1 MSEVALPAP
10 GREPHDA
17 FGITGAAR
25 EWLPELGEAVAE
37 LGYKELWANDTRR
50 GSGLA
55 TLAAAAERAPS
66 LELGVG
72 VIGLSERG
80 AERIAAEV
88 AELQLPLDRL
98 ILGVGSGRSHS
109 PLGLVERGVEELREQ
124 LPGVRICV
132 AALGPRMLHLAGRIA
147 DVVLLNWITP
157 PRIAAARERIAA
169 GAQEA
174 GRRPMPCV
182 AAYVRVAVGDGA
194 EARLSTEVA
203 RYAGAGSWYERAIAT
218 QGARLIGVACE
229 LPAEVPAALA
239 PYRAELDTCVVR
251 GLPAGD
257 DLNDWLVIA
266 RAAAPQPEAGG

>member
-1 MSEVALPAP
+1 VSQATPTP
-10 GREPHDA
+10 TGHRRHDA

-25 EWLPELGEAVAE
+25 GWLPDLGEAVAE
-37 LGYKELWANDTRR
+37 LGYHELWANDTRR

-55 TLAAAAERAPS
+55 TLAVAAERAPS

-88 AELQLPLDRL
+88 AELRLPLDRL
-98 ILGVGSGRSHS
+98 VLGVGSGRSRS
-109 PLGLVERGVEELREQ
+109 PLGLVERGVAELREQ

-132 AALGPRMLHLAGRIA
+132 AALGPRMLQLAGRVA

-157 PRIAAARERIAA
+157 PRILAAREQIAS
-169 GAQEA
+169 GAHEA
-174 GRRPMPCV
+174 GRPMPRV

-194 EARLSTEVA
+194 EARLTTEVA

-218 QGARLIGVACE
+218 QGAGLIGVACE

-239 PYRAELDTCVVR
+239 AYRVELDTCVVR

-257 DLNDWLVIA
+257 DLNDWLAIA
-266 RAAAPQPEAGG
+266 RAAAPQQETAG